1 MESESEM
8 MDLYTKK
15 SNGVWFG
22 VASDEE
28 KVFATTFGFNKE
40 TVLRNLLRGIP
51 YDVPFQHLEK
61 ASPFAEHVMALLRD
75 IYDGN
80 DVSLSFRLATDHLSS
95 YARRVVKTVS
105 LVPVGYVASYGSV
118 AKAAGG
124 GPRAVGRVMSLNPF
138 PLIVPCHR
146 VVRSDFKL
154 GGYGGGLDVKL
165 EILRRESRGYTS
177 RRGILVYGKKLSIFP
192 VEFVL
197 KRLEKSKC

>member
-1 MESESEM
+1 MIS
-8 MDLYTKK
+8 LYIKK
-15 SNGVWFG
+15 IDGVGFG

-40 TVLRNLLRGIP
+40 TMLRNLLRSIP
-51 YDVPFQHLEK
+51 YNVPFQHLEK
-61 ASPFAEHVMALLRD
+61 ASPLAEHVMALLRD
-75 IYDGN
+75 ICDGK
-80 DVSLSFRLATDHLSS
+80 DGSPRFHLAINHLSG

-105 LVPVGYVASYGSV
+105 LVPVGYVTFYGSV

-124 GPRAVGRVMSLNPF
+124 GPRAVGSVMALNRF

-154 GGYGGGLDVKL
+154 GGYGGGVDVKL
-165 EILRRESRGYTS
+165 EILKRESRGHAS
-177 RRGILVYGKKLSIFP
+177 RREIPVGNKKLSIFP

-197 KRLEKSKC
+197 KRLEKGKR

>member
-1 MESESEM
+1 MIS
-8 MDLYTKK
+8 LHIKK
-15 SNGVWFG
+15 IDGVWFG

-40 TVLRNLLRGIP
+40 TMLRNLLRSIP
-51 YDVPFQHLEK
+51 YNVPFQHLEK

-75 IYDGN
+75 IYDGK
-80 DVSLSFRLATDHLSS
+80 DVSHSFSLATDRLSS

-105 LVPVGYVASYGSV
+105 VVPVGYVTFYGSV
-118 AKAAGG
+118 AEAAGG
-124 GPRAVGRVMSLNPF
+124 GPRAVGSVMALNRF

-154 GGYGGGLDVKL
+154 GGYGGGVDVKL
-165 EILRRESRGYTS
+165 EILMRESRGHDS
-177 RRGILVYGKKLSIFP
+177 RREIPVGNKKLSILP

-197 KRLEKSKC
+197 KRLEKGKR

>member
-1 MESESEM
+1 MIS
-8 MDLYTKK
+8 LYIKK
-15 SNGVWFG
+15 IDGVGFG

-40 TVLRNLLRGIP
+40 TMLRNLLRSIP
-51 YDVPFQHLEK
+51 YNVPFQHLEK

-75 IYDGN
+75 IYDGK
-80 DVSLSFRLATDHLSS
+80 DVSHSFSLATDRLSS

-105 LVPVGYVASYGSV
+105 VVPVGYVTFYGSV

-124 GPRAVGRVMSLNPF
+124 GPRAVGSVMALNRF

-154 GGYGGGLDVKL
+154 GGYGGGVDVKL
-165 EILRRESRGYTS
+165 EILMRESRGHAS
-177 RRGILVYGKKLSIFP
+177 RREVPVDSKKLSILP
-192 VEFVL
+192 VELVL
-197 KRLEKSKC
+197 KRLEKGKR